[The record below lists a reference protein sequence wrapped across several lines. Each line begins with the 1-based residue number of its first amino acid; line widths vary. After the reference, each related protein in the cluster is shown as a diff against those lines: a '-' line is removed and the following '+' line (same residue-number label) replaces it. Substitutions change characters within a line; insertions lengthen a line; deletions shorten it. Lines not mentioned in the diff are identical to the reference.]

1 MTYHNRNKGALPPS
15 FQGSERANVEPPP
28 SSACEPPRFRHFYLF
43 GFGFVVD
50 LNRISR
56 SAKQRVE

>member
-1 MTYHNRNKGALPPS
+1 MTTGIKVRHRP
-15 FQGSERANVEPPP
+15 ANVEPLP
-28 SSACEPPRFRHFYLF
+28 SSACEPPRLRHFYLF
-43 GFGFVVD
+43 GFDFVVD